1 MSGGRGWRAL
11 RVAVAAAVGLLFVL
25 PLAFMV
31 SGSLRK
37 PGLPPPRTPELVPD
51 PLVLGNYARAFE
63 LVDLGRATLNS
74 LLVASVAAV
83 LSVLV
88 GSWAGFALARLPR
101 RGADALVAASLTAL
115 MVPLTALLV
124 PRFALFRTLGLTD
137 TYVPLIAP
145 ALLATSP
152 LYVLVFW
159 WAFRRLPPEL
169 YDACRLEGMGPLAI
183 WRRMA
188 MPLVKPVT
196 VGIGVLA
203 FLVAW
208 GNFLDPLI
216 YIFDRDLFTLPLALK
231 SLAQLDRT
239 NYPLLLAGA
248 VAATAPVIAIFL
260 VAQRWFLHEH
270 RGAGWLGR

>member
-1 MSGGRGWRAL
+1 MSGARRWLPL
-11 RVAVAAAVGLLFVL
+11 RAAAAAAIALVFVL
-25 PLAFMV
+25 PLVFMV

-37 PGLPPPRTPELVPD
+37 PGPPPRTFELVPD
-51 PLVLGNYARAFE
+51 PLVLGNYERAFE
-63 LVDLGRATLNS
+63 LVGLGRATLNS
-74 LLVASVAAV
+74 LLVAAIVAP

-88 GSWAGFALARLPR
+88 ASWAGFALARLPR
-101 RGADALVAASLTAL
+101 RLGDLVVAASLAAL

-124 PRFALFRTLGLTD
+124 PRFALFRTLELTD
-137 TYVPLIAP
+137 TYVPLVAV
-145 ALLATSP
+145 ALLGTSP
-152 LYVLVFW
+152 FYVLVYA
-159 WAFRRLPPEL
+159 WAFRRLPPDL
-169 YDACRLEGMGPLAI
+169 YDACRLEGMSPFAT

-188 MPLVKPVT
+188 MPLVRPVT

-203 FLVAW
+203 FLVSW

-216 YIFDRDLFTLPLALK
+216 YLYDRDLFTLPLALK

-248 VAATAPVIAIFL
+248 VTATAPVIVVFL

>member
-1 MSGGRGWRAL
+1 L
-11 RVAVAAAVGLLFVL
+11 RAAAAAAIALVFVL

-37 PGLPPPRTPELVPD
+37 PGPPPRTFELLPD
-51 PLVLGNYARAFE
+51 PLVLGNYERAFE
-63 LVDLGRATLNS
+63 LVGLGRATLNS
-74 LLVASVAAV
+74 LLVAAIVAP

-88 GSWAGFALARLPR
+88 ASWAGFALARLPR
-101 RGADALVAASLTAL
+101 RLGDLVVAASLAAL

-124 PRFALFRTLGLTD
+124 PRFALFRTLELTD
-137 TYVPLIAP
+137 TYVPLVAV
-145 ALLATSP
+145 ALLGTSP
-152 LYVLVFW
+152 FYVLVYA
-159 WAFRRLPPEL
+159 WAFRRLPPDL
-169 YDACRLEGMGPLAI
+169 YDACRLEGMSPFAT

-188 MPLVKPVT
+188 MPLVRPVT

-203 FLVAW
+203 FLVSW

-216 YIFDRDLFTLPLALK
+216 YLYDRDLFTLPLALK

-248 VAATAPVIAIFL
+248 VTATAPVIAVFL

>member
-1 MSGGRGWRAL
+1 VTGARRWDPWRLA
-11 RVAVAAAVGLLFVL
+11 AAAAVTVVFVL
-25 PLAFMV
+25 PLVFMI

-37 PGLPPPRTPELVPD
+37 PGPPPRTLELVPD
-51 PLVLGNYARAFE
+51 PVVVGNYDRAFE
-63 LVDLGRATLNS
+63 LVGLGRATLNS
-74 LLVASVAAV
+74 LLVATVAAV

-88 GSWAGFALARLPR
+88 ASWAGFALARLPR
-101 RGADALVAASLTAL
+101 RLADALVAASLAAL

-124 PRFALFRTLGLTD
+124 PRFALFRSLDLVD
-137 TYVPLIAP
+137 TYVPLVAV
-145 ALLATSP
+145 ALLGTSP
-152 LYVLVFW
+152 LYVLVYA

-169 YDACRLEGMGPLAI
+169 YEACRLEGMTPFAI

-188 MPLVKPVT
+188 MPLVRPVT

-203 FLVAW
+203 FLVSW

-216 YIFDRDLFTLPLALK
+216 YIYDRDLFTLPLALK

-248 VAATAPVIAIFL
+248 VVATAPVIAVFL

>member
-1 MSGGRGWRAL
+1 MAL
-11 RVAVAAAVGLLFVL
+11 AAAVAALFVL
-25 PLAFMV
+25 PLVFML

-63 LVDLGRATLNS
+63 LDDLGRATLNS
-74 LLVASVAAV
+74 LLVATIAAV

-101 RGADALVAASLTAL
+101 RSADALVAASLAAL

-159 WAFRRLPPEL
+159 WSFRRLPPEL
-169 YDACRLEGMGPLAI
+169 YDACRLEGMSPFAI

-188 MPLVKPVT
+188 MPLVKPVA
-196 VGIGVLA
+196 VGTGVLA

-248 VAATAPVIAIFL
+248 VAATAPVIAVFL

>member
-1 MSGGRGWRAL
+1 
-11 RVAVAAAVGLLFVL
+11 VAALFLL
-25 PLAFMV
+25 PLAFML

-51 PLVLGNYARAFE
+51 PLVLGNYQRAFE
-63 LVDLGRATLNS
+63 LVDLGRATANS
-74 LLVASVAAV
+74 LLVAAIAAP

-88 GSWAGFALARLPR
+88 ASWAGFALVRLPR
-101 RGADALVAASLTAL
+101 RWAEALVATSLVAL

-124 PRFALFRTLGLTD
+124 PRFALFRALGLTD

-152 LYVLVFW
+152 FYVLVFW

-183 WRRMA
+183 WRRFA

-248 VAATAPVIAIFL
+248 VAATAPVIAVFL

-270 RGAGWLGR
+270 RGSGWLGR